1 MAAAPEA
8 YDLVVI
14 GGGSGGLAASKEAK
28 QLLGPG
34 GKVCVLDFV
43 KPSPAGS
50 TWGLGGT
57 CVNVG
62 CIPKKLM
69 HQAGIHNEG
78 IRHLCQKFGHSPETK
93 FEWPAL
99 VGNIQEYIGTLNDG
113 YTKALKDENVE
124 YFNAFGTFVD
134 PNTIAL
140 DFDGKEPNRNIIAKQ
155 VLIATGGRPY
165 VLGCPGQEFAIDSDD
180 IFMKKEDPGKICIVG
195 ASYIALECA
204 GFLTALGY
212 DVTVL
217 VRSILLRGF
226 DQEISGKIE
235 EFMAAHG
242 TKFIKKVTVAK
253 VEKDGAGKLK
263 VFYGSKEAPGSEV
276 MECDTLLAA
285 IGRSPCTK
293 ELGLDKAGVKMDE
306 KGYIPVDK
314 ECTNVPHI
322 YALGDVITGI
332 WELTPVAIQ
341 AGKMLAQ
348 RLYGGAV
355 LHMDYH
361 TIATTVFTP
370 LEYSAIGYSEEDA
383 IKEYGEAALE
393 IYIETF
399 KPLEWSMGDA
409 DPSDH
414 CSWNKDVSSG
424 YMKLICVKAEDER
437 VVGFHYMG
445 PNAGEVAQGFSTAMR
460 LGATKL
466 DFDMTVGIHPTTAER
481 ATTLKVTKSS
491 GADAAA
497 GGC

>member
-1 MAAAPEA
+1 MAAATEA

-28 QLLGPG
+28 QLLGPA

-50 TWGLGGT
+50 TWGIGGT

-69 HQAGIHNEG
+69 HQAGIHNES
-78 IRHLCQKFGHSPETK
+78 IKHLAGKFGHATESK
-93 FEWPAL
+93 FEWPSM
-99 VGNIQEYIGTLNDG
+99 VGNIQKYIGTLNDG
-113 YTKALKDENVE
+113 YEKTLKDENVD
-124 YFNAFGTFVD
+124 YINAYGTFVD

-140 DFDGKEPNRNIIAKQ
+140 DFGGKGENRNITAKQ
-155 VLIATGGRPY
+155 VVIATGGRPTSM
-165 VLGCPGQEFAIDSDD
+165 GCPGQEFAIDSDD
-180 IFMKKEDPGKICIVG
+180 IFMKKEDPGKIVIVG

-226 DQEISGKIE
+226 DQEIAGKIE
-235 EFMAAHG
+235 EFMAAHN
-242 TKFIKKVTVAK
+242 TKFIKKVTVEK
-253 VEKDGAGKLK
+253 VEKDAAGKLK
-263 VFYGSKEAPGSEV
+263 VFYGGKEAPGSEV
-276 MECDTLLAA
+276 IECDTLLTA
-285 IGRSPCTK
+285 IGRNPCTA
-293 ELGLDKAGVKMDE
+293 ELGLDKAGVTMDA
-306 KGYIPVDK
+306 KGYIPVDKK

-322 YALGDVITGI
+322 FAIGDVISGI

-348 RLYGGAV
+348 RLYGGGV

-361 TIATTVFTP
+361 TIATTIFTP

-383 IKEYGEAALE
+383 IKEYGEAKLE

-399 KPLEWSMGDA
+399 KPLEWALGDGA
-409 DPSDH
+409 VWDA
-414 CSWNKDVSSG
+414 DVSSG
-424 YMKLICVKAEDER
+424 FIKMICVKDEDER

-466 DFDMTVGIHPTTAER
+466 DFDLTIGIHPTTAER